1 VPSVLVHWAPD
12 DQDSLANRFDDS
24 SYNLARTLLYNANRM
39 SAPGKIVP
47 AYIGDLKQNHELEVS
62 NDSSFRLAV
71 WYNGMIEATKHPGK
85 MLANLK

>member
-1 VPSVLVHWAPD
+1 
-12 DQDSLANRFDDS
+12 
-24 SYNLARTLLYNANRM
+24 M